1 MLTNNFTEL
10 DWFFSF
16 NCYYLG
22 CNYGKD
28 ITKQMFLDLDKV
40 GYTYQV
46 KGKSDINSCVR
57 QCCSH
62 ETCNIAFF
70 EGKVNIF
77 VLCFFSPNIILCVK
91 WEIFWWNIS
100 RDFAVSGTSLLRT
113 SFVIEVWV
121 LLFCSHQIS
130 KLLPHIWHISQVFHS
145 VSGLHWLFKWTHSQ
159 TLQS

>member
-1 MLTNNFTEL
+1 MLTTIAKVNRNITTYETRKLDLRKVCMLKFLARDKILGINVLTNNFTEL

-46 KGKSDINSCVR
+46 KGKSDINSCMR

-77 VLCFFSPNIILCVK
+77 CYLFFL
-91 WEIFWWNIS
+91 
-100 RDFAVSGTSLLRT
+100 A
-113 SFVIEVWV
+113 
-121 LLFCSHQIS
+121 QIS
-130 KLLPHIWHISQVFHS
+130 YYA
-145 VSGLHWLFKWTHSQ
+145 
-159 TLQS
+159 